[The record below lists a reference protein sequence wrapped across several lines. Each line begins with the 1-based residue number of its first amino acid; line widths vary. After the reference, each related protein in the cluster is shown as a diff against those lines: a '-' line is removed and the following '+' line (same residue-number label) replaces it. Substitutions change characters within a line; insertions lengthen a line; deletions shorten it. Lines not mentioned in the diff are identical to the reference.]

1 MKKNCAYTR
10 KSLRKYLHGH
20 LFKPE
25 QIRVE
30 RHLRS
35 CVMCYTEYQALKQA
49 AETKQYLKDITPPEG
64 IVQRVQASVSGLSK
78 LKKILYR
85 PLWLAGIIT
94 IIVLAFIYVLAPPR
108 RDLEIEN
115 LEKSGSVGSALSS
128 TAPASPVRAVDPAP
142 VTAPATTVRPP
153 ASQPDEAVR
162 ILKPLPVTIT
172 VDNEKAAIR
181 RINEVMR
188 GHGELRKMRFS
199 DTVRE
204 ISGSLTSKELL
215 TFFSLIESEGKIS
228 YSRKRLVAFPSSQPV
243 PFVMNLKVAPQA
255 IEKPSPPEQPVVPP
269 ADATASSQPATAPT
283 QSAVP

>member
-1 MKKNCAYTR
+1 MNKDCAYTR

-35 CVMCYTEYQALKQA
+35 CVMCYTEYQALEQA
-49 AETKQYLKDITPPEG
+49 AEAKQYLKDITPPEG
-64 IVQRVQASVSGLSK
+64 IMQRVQASVSGLVK

-85 PLWLAGIIT
+85 PLWLAGILAA
-94 IIVLAFIYVLAPPR
+94 IVLAYIYVLAPPH

-115 LEKSGSVGSALSS
+115 LEKPGTMALEPPPRATAS
-128 TAPASPVRAVDPAP
+128 TAQGVSPSPM
-142 VTAPATTVRPP
+142 TAPATTVRPP
-153 ASQPDEAVR
+153 ASQSNEAVR
-162 ILKPLPVTIT
+162 MLKPLPVTIT

-181 RINEVMR
+181 RINEAMR
-188 GHGELRKMRFS
+188 GHAELGKMMFS
-199 DTVRE
+199 DTARE
-204 ISGSLTSKELL
+204 ISGSMTSRELL

-228 YSRKRLVAFPSSQPV
+228 YSRRRLRAFSSAQPV
-243 PFVMNLKVAPQA
+243 PFVMRLKVAPQA
-255 IEKPSPPEQPVVPP
+255 AEKPSPAEQPVVAP
-269 ADATASSQPATAPT
+269 AEGTVTSQPAAAPT